1 MKRSFDEME
10 RSSTSSSSSA
20 QLNSDTQGTGKRKA
34 DVSKANLQ
42 EKIGGIEREIIEEM
56 RASVFGS
63 HETLIDTHFDLPEEH
78 IDAIYRECLREAEKP
93 GSHLGYD
100 AQNERWKPFPTL
112 KGAPEA
118 TLYQP
123 FCDAANLISRIA
135 AKRQGRPEPRLHWRP
150 VPHAAP
156 RNDDPMAAKLKPDI
170 IATIN
175 GKCSPYFER
184 SEEPS
189 PQEGDAVAPSS
200 GGAGAVVEGSAP
212 QAQGTDG
219 SRGVHVAA
227 SMEGNDLE
235 ADSLAA
241 SNAPRPHNA
250 STAKD
255 ATPAEQSTTKDVEKN
270 AWRFV
275 VLPVEGKTSA
285 NATALAQIL
294 RYQRQVFLNEHA
306 RRFTYSMVF
315 ANRFLTAYLTD
326 RSGTIGAT
334 RFDMHEFPRTF
345 IRVIAGL
352 EMKSP
357 EELGWDTTMKLVSH
371 STDWSKPDQI
381 VFKETY
387 EVDPEPLVDGNHYPV
402 VQMPKPD
409 SNKLALYNDDMK
421 MDSFVLHEPISLNRG
436 RVIVGR
442 ATRIW
447 RAWKMDDMHLPQ
459 DERKDYV
466 VKDMWRD
473 ERRGTEGELYAQIH
487 KEKTAPGVAE
497 LYSYGVVRCRFRPGD
512 KLRKDSTKN
521 IRRKLEVTGV
531 PLCIDATVTRPRVDI
546 PLFSPTKSD
555 SYVTMQYTGVL
566 DELPEAH
573 DIYTTSPTPDD
584 GRIPAP
590 RPQIRV
596 HSRLVLST
604 YGTPVK
610 FFESCLQLVQVMKD
624 AIEGHHNAYKAGVL
638 HRDISVGNILILDD
652 ASKQRLQRVGA
663 LIDFDNGIRWSPDRQ
678 PVSDDPLS
686 GTMPFVSA
694 ELLLREPY
702 FDQLEG
708 DTMMTSMAEMEAFV
722 DNEVEVIIF
731 HTWLHDLDSLFW
743 VFLWCALTR
752 GGPGGRRRQELWIN
766 APANKQLRTWFF
778 TLYEADI
785 RLMAATKRTM
795 MIAPTALIRLLNSL
809 PDFCKPLR
817 RLLLNYFDILRT
829 AFLAGTYRSDY
840 NNTIHDALISAF
852 TEAEMQLRANPPASL
867 PATVNQPQM
876 SSPTHSSQSKLREDT
891 SPYAPNPASRPI
903 AAKPAKSRSQKIT
916 QEQPAAPRTPQ
927 RNQFSHQNTGPPI
940 PAFMEY
946 QSSPLAAMCD
956 DESDEEAFHQGG
968 PGSPSPAERKGTD
981 MQAGKR
987 QKTRRS

>member
-1 MKRSFDEME
+1 
-10 RSSTSSSSSA
+10 
-20 QLNSDTQGTGKRKA
+20 
-34 DVSKANLQ
+34 
-42 EKIGGIEREIIEEM
+42 
-56 RASVFGS
+56 
-63 HETLIDTHFDLPEEH
+63 
-78 IDAIYRECLREAEKP
+78 
-93 GSHLGYD
+93 
-100 AQNERWKPFPTL
+100 
-112 KGAPEA
+112 
-118 TLYQP
+118 
-123 FCDAANLISRIA
+123 
-135 AKRQGRPEPRLHWRP
+135 
-150 VPHAAP
+150 
-156 RNDDPMAAKLKPDI
+156 
-170 IATIN
+170 
-175 GKCSPYFER
+175 
-184 SEEPS
+184 
-189 PQEGDAVAPSS
+189 
-200 GGAGAVVEGSAP
+200 
-212 QAQGTDG
+212 
-219 SRGVHVAA
+219 
-227 SMEGNDLE
+227 
-235 ADSLAA
+235 
-241 SNAPRPHNA
+241 
-250 STAKD
+250 
-255 ATPAEQSTTKDVEKN
+255 
-270 AWRFV
+270 
-275 VLPVEGKTSA
+275 
-285 NATALAQIL
+285 
-294 RYQRQVFLNEHA
+294 
-306 RRFTYSMVF
+306 
-315 ANRFLTAYLTD
+315 
-326 RSGTIGAT
+326 
-334 RFDMHEFPRTF
+334 
-345 IRVIAGL
+345 
-352 EMKSP
+352 MKSP

-584 GRIPAP
+584 ERMPAP

-610 FFESCLQLVQVMKD
+610 FFKTCLQLVQVMKD
-624 AIEGHHNAYKAGVL
+624 AIEGHRNAYKAGVL

-652 ASKQRLQRVGA
+652 ASKQRLQKEGA
-663 LIDFDNGIRWSPDRQ
+663 LIDFDNGIRWSPDRK

-694 ELLLREPY
+694 ELLTGNAY
-702 FDQLEG
+702 FNQPRNI
-708 DTMMTSMAEMEAFV
+708 DTMMTSMAEICAMLKNQA
-722 DNEVEVIIF
+722 EVIIV
-731 HTWLHDLDSLFW
+731 HTWLHDLDSFFW

-752 GGPGGRRRQELWIN
+752 GGPGGRRRQELWSN
-766 APANKQLRTWFF
+766 APANKQLRTCFF
-778 TLYEADI
+778 ALYESDT
-785 RLMAATKRTM
+785 RLMAATKRSM
-795 MIAPTALIRLLNSL
+795 MISPADMAKLLNSL
-809 PDFCKPLR
+809 PDFCMPLYP
-817 RLLLNYFDILRT
+817 LLSNFFDILRK
-829 AFLAGTYRSDY
+829 AFWAGAYLSDY
-840 NNTIHDALISAF
+840 ENTIHDAVIAAF

-867 PATVNQPQM
+867 PETVNQPQM
-876 SSPTHSSQSKLREDT
+876 SSPTHPSQSKLREDT

-903 AAKPAKSRSQKIT
+903 ASKPAQSRSQKVSH
-916 QEQPAAPRTPQ
+916 EQPSTPRTPQ
-927 RNQFSHQNTGPPI
+927 RGQFSRQNIAPPI
-940 PAFMEY
+940 PALMEY
-946 QSSPLAAMCD
+946 QSSPLAATRD

-968 PGSPSPAERKGTD
+968 PGSPSPAERKGTE